1 METEKVSLS
10 KCKTI
15 LQKDGSVY
23 TNEEVSQI
31 RDFLYMLAELEYNA
45 FMKNQKRESELKEIK
60 SWFFCYS
67 AYKLEHITTWK

>member
-10 KCKTI
+10 KCKTV

-31 RDFLYMLAELEYNA
+31 RDFLNMLAELEYKA
-45 FMKNQKRESELKEIK
+45 FMKNQKR
-60 SWFFCYS
+60 
-67 AYKLEHITTWK
+67 